1 MCVCGVGWGGGYVY
15 WCNDTTKSSW
25 LKKNLNKRD
34 IVSFFKLY
42 TVKMWSPM
50 KEMEHRRTVRAMY
63 RLVAIGDNS
72 TALPASASEN
82 TILIW
87 NNEPA
92 LTSTFQH
99 KGRIKG

>member
-1 MCVCGVGWGGGYVY
+1 
-15 WCNDTTKSSW
+15 
-25 LKKNLNKRD
+25 
-34 IVSFFKLY
+34 
-42 TVKMWSPM
+42 M
-50 KEMEHRRTVRAMY
+50 KEMGHRRIVRAMY
-63 RLVAIGDNS
+63 RSVAIGDNS
-72 TALPASASEN
+72 TALSASASEN